1 MSKTPASLVA
11 DVIDDGK
18 ASGQQFLVVALCMLF
33 NMVDGFDI
41 TAMAIV
47 ASSVGRELSLA
58 PDMIGLIFSF
68 ALAGMMAGA
77 MVLAPLSDVI
87 GRRKM
92 IIASLV
98 LIGVSVM
105 LTANAG
111 SLAEFVTLRFISG
124 LGGGALLASQA
135 TLAAE
140 YSPEKWRA
148 MAVTVVTMGWLARH
162 VLVWRRRHIA
172 DGSGRPVADP

>member
-58 PDMIGLIFSF
+58 PATIGLIFSF
-68 ALAGMMAGA
+68 AR
-77 MVLAPLSDVI
+77 D
-87 GRRKM
+87 
-92 IIASLV
+92 
-98 LIGVSVM
+98 
-105 LTANAG
+105 
-111 SLAEFVTLRFISG
+111 FLR
-124 LGGGALLASQA
+124 LLLAIA
-135 TLAAE
+135 GLAADAIRT
-140 YSPEKWRA
+140 SGAGPST
-148 MAVTVVTMGWLARH
+148 MA
-162 VLVWRRRHIA
+162 
-172 DGSGRPVADP
+172 P